1 MINSIIIQPVIKLD
15 TYPCLKSYNKIIVL
29 FTNNNTGTCVHS
41 DDPDVCVGAYSNDW
55 RESEFISFNGKIIL
69 KNE

>member
-1 MINSIIIQPVIKLD
+1 MINSVIIQPVIKLD

-41 DDPDVCVGAYSNDW
+41 DDPDVCVGAYSND
-55 RESEFISFNGKIIL
+55 
-69 KNE
+69 